1 MAACSLLD
9 LSVSTRATGSG
20 AGEAGTLTDSAPA
33 ADRDSPAGSSA
44 GQSIEE
50 VATRVDLSDEAVHWD
65 LGSALS
71 YDQYLRLDRV
81 LSAQEP
87 LSTQHDEMLFI
98 IVHQVSELWM
108 KLMLH
113 ELHAVMECVRR
124 DDLGPSFKMFDRI
137 GRVQEQLLAVWDV
150 LSSMTPADYTTFR
163 NLLGRSSGFQSLQY
177 RLLEFTLGNR
187 NAQYVNVHRVGSA
200 AHAALSRALA
210 APSLYDEVLRLLSQ
224 RGYGIPPALLSR
236 DFSQPY
242 TPSKQVTAAWLGVYH
257 NADKDWDL
265 YELAERLVDLDHRF
279 QLWRFQH
286 MKTVERIIGYK
297 PGTGGTA
304 GVSYL
309 AKALRLRLFPE
320 LWELRTSM

>member
-1 MAACSLLD
+1 MTAAASEPPEAPPPAD
-9 LSVSTRATGSG
+9 ADAAT
-20 AGEAGTLTDSAPA
+20 
-33 ADRDSPAGSSA
+33 
-44 GQSIEE
+44 Q
-50 VATRVDLSDEAVHWD
+50 VDLSDEGVHWD
-65 LGSALS
+65 LGASLS
-71 YDQYLRLDRV
+71 YSQYLRLDR
-81 LSAQEP
+81 LLDAQKP
-87 LSTQHDEMLFI
+87 LSREHDEMLFI

-108 KLMLH
+108 RLMLH
-113 ELHAVMECVRR
+113 ELHGVIECVRR
-124 DDLGPSFKMFDRI
+124 DQLDPSFKMLERV
-137 GRVQEQLLAVWDV
+137 GRVQAQLLAGWEV
-150 LSSMTPADYTTFR
+150 LSTMTPADYSSFR

-177 RLLEFTLGNR
+177 RVLEFTLGNKH
-187 NAQYVNVHRVGSA
+187 AEMLEAHRRDEA
-200 AHAALSRALA
+200 DYQLLRRALV

-224 RGYGIPPALLSR
+224 RGYGVPAAALAR

-242 TPSKQVTAAWLGVYH
+242 VPSKQVTAAWLAVYH
-257 NADKDWDL
+257 NAVKDWDL

-320 LWELRTSM
+320 LWEVRTSM